1 MPQIFGR
8 GADTWFRLVLSG
20 AVLAIVAIFPLVGG
34 YVRSDWRT
42 EVGYAPEQP
51 VPFSH
56 EHHVGGLGIDCR
68 YCHTSVE
75 TAATAG
81 FPPMETCMTC
91 HSQIWTGAPMLEPVR
106 EGYARDV
113 ALRWIRV
120 HDLKDFAY
128 FDHSVHVSAG
138 VGCETCH
145 GRVDRM
151 PLTRQVEP
159 LTMQWCLD
167 CHRDPAPALRPREAV
182 FEMGWR
188 PPADRRA
195 LGQTLIEAHGI
206 EVGSLDNCYVCHR

>member
-1 MPQIFGR
+1 MAQIFGR
-8 GADTWFRLVLSG
+8 GADTWFRLVLWG
-20 AVLAIVAIFPLVGG
+20 AVLAVVAFFLMVGG

-42 EVGYAPEQP
+42 EVGHAPEQP

-81 FPPMETCMTC
+81 FPPMDTCMTC

-128 FDHSVHVSAG
+128 FDHSVHLSAG

-151 PLTRQVEP
+151 PLIRQVAP

-188 PPADRRA
+188 PPADRRTQ
-195 LGQTLIEAHGI
+195 GQDLIEAYGI
-206 EVGSLDNCYVCHR
+206 EVGNLDTCYVCHR